1 MKKYG
6 NWLQIQRFTLSRSL
20 LHEYLQNMKGTFY
33 VVGVGPGDPELM
45 TLKAARI
52 LENSQVWL
60 VPAARKNGSSTA
72 LSIASGAVN
81 VVEKKILTH
90 HFPMKKLYMGKTPDP
105 EVKEAWNQAVA
116 LISEQLQGGRDV
128 VLPTLGD
135 PAIYSTGF
143 YVCEILLEQNP
154 KTAVE
159 IIPGISAIGAS
170 SAAAKVPLCLG
181 DDQLVVIPAIFVND
195 KLREILIQFEA
206 VVFMKVHKA
215 MDRLVPLLEELDLL
229 DKAVLVE
236 RTSMAGQRVHH
247 DLKAAMTKELSYFS
261 TMIVRKS

>member
-1 MKKYG
+1 
-6 NWLQIQRFTLSRSL
+6 
-20 LHEYLQNMKGTFY
+20 MKGTFY

-45 TLKAARI
+45 TFKAARI

-60 VPAARKNGSSTA
+60 APAARKNGASTA
-72 LSIASGAVN
+72 LTIASVAVN
-81 VVEKKILTH
+81 VEEKKILTH
-90 HFPMKKLYMGKTPDP
+90 HFPMKKVHMGKTPDP

-116 LISEQLQGGRDV
+116 LISEQLQAGRDV
-128 VLPTLGD
+128 ALPTLGD

-143 YVCEILLEQNP
+143 YVCETLLEQNP
-154 KTAVE
+154 SASVE
-159 IIPGISAIGAS
+159 IIPGISAIGAT

-181 DDQLVVIPAIFVND
+181 DDRVVVIPAIFEND
-195 KLREILIQFEA
+195 KLRDILIQFDA

-236 RTSMAGQRVHH
+236 RTSMDDQRVRR
-247 DLKAAMTKELSYFS
+247 DLKAAMNCELHYFS
-261 TMIVRKS
+261 TMIVRK